1 MVNFAFIRQETPSI
15 SFFFA
20 RLGVFL
26 EFSGGHRPQV
36 GLFLPLDC
44 GAFRPVLTSL
54 FPLILRSFISRHLEM
69 TVIKYRDTDVRFSEL
84 ETDLSSSSESSDKD
98 FEVVMP
104 KPSSSSKLHS
114 SSKPSSSSSSIPFH
128 ALSKSCFL
136 EERHLKSIRKRF
148 KFPVGVVT
156 RLLHPNEKLV
166 PLPWWG
172 EFLWSYLFI
181 WPSLSCSSFY
191 HATPL
196 CSQYCT
202 WLTCL

>member
-1 MVNFAFIRQETPSI
+1 MVDFAFIRQETPSI

-156 RLLHPNEKLV
+156 RLLHPNEKA
-166 PLPWWG
+166 
-172 EFLWSYLFI
+172 
-181 WPSLSCSSFY
+181 CSF
-191 HATPL
+191 AMVR
-196 CSQYCT
+196 
-202 WLTCL
+202 